1 MQTTTPTTTT
11 TPAPKMP
18 AIMPTNEPLAS
29 AEDTLTTGV
38 GAIGA
43 GVAVCAGIADVLV
56 NGVGFGVVCVG
67 VVLVGVAKPQMLAP
81 SEETFPAAHV
91 VQPPRPVVGLY
102 LPAEHAVHVIAAAW
116 E

>member
-29 AEDTLTTGV
+29 VEDTLTT
-38 GAIGA
+38 AIGA
-43 GVAVCAGIADVLV
+43 GGAVCAGVAVGACAADVLV
-56 NGVGFGVVCVG
+56 HGAVFGT